1 MRLTFVG
8 LTARALAT
16 ATGQHYT
23 RVRKIEHGVQA
34 PTNNDIREWCR
45 ACGSLWF
52 LTNKRCELGL
62 GRLEFKPGSSR
73 GSAAWLVSWRH
84 TCPQPVQR

>member
-52 LTNKRCELGL
+52 
-62 GRLEFKPGSSR
+62 
-73 GSAAWLVSWRH
+73 
-84 TCPQPVQR
+84 